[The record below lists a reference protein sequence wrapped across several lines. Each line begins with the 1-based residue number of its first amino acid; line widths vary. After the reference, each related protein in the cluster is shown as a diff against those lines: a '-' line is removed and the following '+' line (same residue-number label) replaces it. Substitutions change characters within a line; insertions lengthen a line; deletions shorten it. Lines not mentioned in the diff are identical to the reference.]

1 METHGPPQ
9 SPHIWK
15 VVLILMLGTF
25 AMGNAKFS
33 IIPLVPTIAA
43 DLQIS
48 NQAVLDSVFAY
59 FWGGFVGAPILA
71 LLFRNWSK
79 PKILALLSIWCFL
92 GNIFSSFANNA
103 ETLYW
108 LRWFSSIPHAAFM
121 AFATL
126 LICEIAPPQ
135 KRGWYLGLILLG
147 ISFSTLFVV
156 PFNTLIGIQHGWEIS
171 FRFVALLDLLIF
183 ILVLDLLPK
192 NIHRTIATTIA
203 QQLSGLKNPQVWQLY
218 ILGLCIITC
227 ATAAWSFGIAT
238 INHESTLN
246 TPLKVTLMGILG
258 VGFIIGQII
267 GGLAADKNVHTA
279 IGINTAYTLSVLV
292 FLIISLPNYHL
303 GIIAIFLMSIS
314 FATINIMM
322 QIRLLDFPA
331 TSLYLI
337 MCCFNACIQ
346 LGNFLGSLLAN
357 IAQHSHQPAQN
368 MALYTLPLSALAIL
382 IWWYSHQHIRK
393 NTQPQST
400 SV

>member
-1 METHGPPQ
+1 METHDPPKS
-9 SPHIWK
+9 SPLWK
-15 VVLILMLGTF
+15 VVFVLILGTF

-59 FWGGFVGAPILA
+59 FWGGFAGAPILA
-71 LLFRNWSK
+71 LLFRNWNK
-79 PKILALLSIWCFL
+79 PKILALLSLWCFL
-92 GNIFSSFANNA
+92 GNILSSFAHNA

-135 KRGWYLGLILLG
+135 KRGLYLGIILLG
-147 ISFSTLFVV
+147 ISLSTLFVV
-156 PFNTLIGIQHGWEIS
+156 PFNTLIGMQHGWEIS

-192 NIHRTIATTIA
+192 NLNPTISTTIA

-218 ILGLCIITC
+218 VLGLCIITC

-238 INHESTLN
+238 INHASPLN
-246 TPLKVTLMGILG
+246 MPFKVTLLGILG
-258 VGFIIGQII
+258 LGFIIGQII
-267 GGLAADKNVHTA
+267 GGLAADKNVHAA
-279 IGINTAYTLSVLV
+279 IGINTAYTLLVLSC
-292 FLIISLPNYHL
+292 LIASLPNYHI
-303 GIIAIFLMSIS
+303 GIMAIFLLSIS

-322 QIRLLDFPA
+322 QIRLLDFPS

-346 LGNFLGSLLAN
+346 LGNFLGSWLSEV
-357 IAQHSHQPAQN
+357 AQHSHQSTQT
-368 MALYTLPLSALAIL
+368 MMVYTLPLSLLALF
-382 IWWYSHQHIRK
+382 IWWYLDHQRIK
-393 NTQPQST
+393 KPQSKFP
-400 SV
+400 SS